1 MKRVK
6 NLRAVISYRAQ
17 VFGILQTY
25 YLLPVAILQVNNL
38 LPVNILQANNL
49 LPVVG
54 FQGNIAL
61 GSKA

>member
-25 YLLPVAILQVNNL
+25 YLLPVAILQ
-38 LPVNILQANNL
+38 ANNL